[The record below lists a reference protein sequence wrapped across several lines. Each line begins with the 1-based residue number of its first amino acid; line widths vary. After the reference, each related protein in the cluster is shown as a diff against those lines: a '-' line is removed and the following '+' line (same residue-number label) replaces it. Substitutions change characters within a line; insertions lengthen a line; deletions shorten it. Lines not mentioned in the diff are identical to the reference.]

1 MKKVISLF
9 VAILSV
15 LIFTDNANAENNKP
29 EGVNENSNL
38 IPVRQPDANYPGPV
52 SDIARVKKLDNL
64 IDGTK
69 DPDVI
74 KQLKD
79 DNEVPNNAVKAKDS
93 KIVSDCRHLLKHPD
107 NLIDGT
113 KDPDVIKQLKDD
125 NEVPNNAVKAKD
137 SKIVSDCRHLLK
149 HPDNLIDGTKDP
161 NVINQLKN
169 ANGTTNNSA
178 VNPSIKAND
187 IHTKSNKQMA
197 KQQSIHLDSK
207 SKSVHKQ
214 QLKELPKTGVNNES
228 NTAIMALFI
237 GLILLVVSLVTRFIK
252 LNSYQ

>member
-113 KDPDVIKQLKDD
+113 KDPKVIKQLK
-125 NEVPNNAVKAKD
+125 
-137 SKIVSDCRHLLK
+137 
-149 HPDNLIDGTKDP
+149 
-161 NVINQLKN
+161 N
-169 ANGTTNNSA
+169 ANVTSNNGA
-178 VNPSIKAND
+178 VNPSVKAND
-187 IHTKSNKQMA
+187 THTKSNKQMA
-197 KQQSIHLDSK
+197 KQQSNHWDSK
-207 SKSVHKQ
+207 GKSIHKQ
-214 QLKELPKTGVNNES
+214 QLKELPKTGVNNGS

-237 GLILLVVSLVTRFIK
+237 GLTLLVVSLVTRFIK
-252 LNSYQ
+252 LNSHQ

>member
-1 MKKVISLF
+1 KTLQQ
-9 VAILSV
+9 
-15 LIFTDNANAENNKP
+15 N
-29 EGVNENSNL
+29 
-38 IPVRQPDANYPGPV
+38 
-52 SDIARVKKLDNL
+52 
-64 IDGTK
+64 
-69 DPDVI
+69 
-74 KQLKD
+74 
-79 DNEVPNNAVKAKDS
+79 
-93 KIVSDCRHLLKHPD
+93 H
-107 NLIDGT
+107 
-113 KDPDVIKQLKDD
+113 
-125 NEVPNNAVKAKD
+125 
-137 SKIVSDCRHLLK
+137 
-149 HPDNLIDGTKDP
+149 LIDGTKDP

>member
-1 MKKVISLF
+1 M
-9 VAILSV
+9 

-113 KDPDVIKQLKDD
+113 KDP
-125 NEVPNNAVKAKD
+125 
-137 SKIVSDCRHLLK
+137 
-149 HPDNLIDGTKDP
+149 

-169 ANGTTNNSA
+169 ANGTSNNSA

-187 IHTKSNKQMA
+187 IYTKSNKQMA

-252 LNSYQ
+252 LNSHQ

>member
-69 DPDVI
+69 DPNVI

-79 DNEVPNNAVKAKDS
+79 DNEASNNTVKANDS
-93 KIVSDCRHLLKHPD
+93 GIVSDCRHLLKHPD

-113 KDPDVIKQLKDD
+113 KDSNVNKQLK
-125 NEVPNNAVKAKD
+125 NINGTSNNSAANPSTKAKD
-137 SKIVSDCRHLLK
+137 
-149 HPDNLIDGTKDP
+149 T
-161 NVINQLKN
+161 Q
-169 ANGTTNNSA
+169 
-178 VNPSIKAND
+178 
-187 IHTKSNKQMA
+187 TKSNKQIV
-197 KQQSIHLDSK
+197 KQQSNYLDNK
-207 SKSVHKQ
+207 SKDVHIQ
-214 QLKELPKTGVNNES
+214 QLKELPKTGISNES

-252 LNSYQ
+252 LNSHQ

>member
-107 NLIDGT
+107 NLM
-113 KDPDVIKQLKDD
+113 
-125 NEVPNNAVKAKD
+125 
-137 SKIVSDCRHLLK
+137 
-149 HPDNLIDGTKDP
+149 DGTKDP

-169 ANGTTNNSA
+169 ANGTSNNSA

-187 IHTKSNKQMA
+187 IHTNSNKQMA

-228 NTAIMALFI
+228 NTAIMVLFI

-252 LNSYQ
+252 LNSHQ

>member
-64 IDGTK
+64 MDGTK
-69 DPDVI
+69 DPKVI
-74 KQLKD
+74 KQLK
-79 DNEVPNNAVKAKDS
+79 
-93 KIVSDCRHLLKHPD
+93 
-107 NLIDGT
+107 
-113 KDPDVIKQLKDD
+113 
-125 NEVPNNAVKAKD
+125 
-137 SKIVSDCRHLLK
+137 
-149 HPDNLIDGTKDP
+149 
-161 NVINQLKN
+161 N
-169 ANGTTNNSA
+169 ANVTSNNGA
-178 VNPSIKAND
+178 VNPSVKAND
-187 IHTKSNKQMA
+187 THTKSNKQMA

-207 SKSVHKQ
+207 SKSGHKQ
-214 QLKELPKTGVNNES
+214 QLKDLPKTGVNNES
-228 NTAIMALFI
+228 NTAIMVLFS

-252 LNSYQ
+252 SNSHQ

>member
-107 NLIDGT
+107 NLMDGT
-113 KDPDVIKQLKDD
+113 KDPKVIKQLK
-125 NEVPNNAVKAKD
+125 
-137 SKIVSDCRHLLK
+137 
-149 HPDNLIDGTKDP
+149 
-161 NVINQLKN
+161 N
-169 ANGTTNNSA
+169 ANVTSNNGA
-178 VNPSIKAND
+178 VNPSVKAND
-187 IHTKSNKQMA
+187 THTKSNKQMA
-197 KQQSIHLDSK
+197 KQQSNYWDSK
-207 SKSVHKQ
+207 GKSIHKQ

-252 LNSYQ
+252 LNSHQ

>member
-15 LIFTDNANAENNKP
+15 LIFTDNANVENNKP

-107 NLIDGT
+107 NLIGS
-113 KDPDVIKQLKDD
+113 V
-125 NEVPNNAVKAKD
+125 AK
-137 SKIVSDCRHLLK
+137 
-149 HPDNLIDGTKDP
+149 
-161 NVINQLKN
+161 
-169 ANGTTNNSA
+169 
-178 VNPSIKAND
+178 
-187 IHTKSNKQMA
+187 
-197 KQQSIHLDSK
+197 
-207 SKSVHKQ
+207 
-214 QLKELPKTGVNNES
+214 
-228 NTAIMALFI
+228 F
-237 GLILLVVSLVTRFIK
+237 
-252 LNSYQ
+252 

>member
-113 KDPDVIKQLKDD
+113 KDP
-125 NEVPNNAVKAKD
+125 
-137 SKIVSDCRHLLK
+137 
-149 HPDNLIDGTKDP
+149 

-169 ANGTTNNSA
+169 ANGTSNNSA

-187 IHTKSNKQMA
+187 INTKSNKQMA

-252 LNSYQ
+252 LNSHQ

>member
-52 SDIARVKKLDNL
+52 SDIARMKKLDNL

-69 DPDVI
+69 DPNVI
-74 KQLKD
+74 KQLK
-79 DNEVPNNAVKAKDS
+79 NINGTSNNSAANPSTKAKD
-93 KIVSDCRHLLKHPD
+93 
-107 NLIDGT
+107 T
-113 KDPDVIKQLKDD
+113 
-125 NEVPNNAVKAKD
+125 
-137 SKIVSDCRHLLK
+137 
-149 HPDNLIDGTKDP
+149 
-161 NVINQLKN
+161 
-169 ANGTTNNSA
+169 
-178 VNPSIKAND
+178 
-187 IHTKSNKQMA
+187 HTKSNKQIV
-197 KQQSIHLDSK
+197 KQQSNYLDNK
-207 SKSVHKQ
+207 SKDVHIQ
-214 QLKELPKTGVNNES
+214 QLKELPKTGVSNES

-252 LNSYQ
+252 LNSHQ